1 MAPSKATK
9 TTSSTTPASAADAGW
24 MQGALALAR
33 RGLGRVAPNPAVGCV
48 LVRDGRVLGRGWTQP
63 GGRPHAETEA
73 IRRAQAVD
81 PDGARGATCYVTLEP
96 CAHHGKT
103 PPCVDALIEAG
114 VARVVAA
121 LEDPDPRVAGSGL
134 ERLRAAGIA
143 VETGVAADAAAEL
156 NAGYLLM
163 RRQDRPLITLKLA
176 TTLDGRIATHDGE
189 SQWITGEAARAR
201 GHLLRARHD
210 AVMVGSGTAIA
221 DDPSLTVRLP
231 GMDGYRPLRVVLD
244 GRLRLPLTHKLVRDA
259 EQVRTLLMTRRD
271 VPADRLDAYRG
282 AGVEVAALPAD
293 SHGAL
298 SLTAAL
304 HELAARGLTRVLV
317 EGGGQLAAGLLR
329 YNLVDRIVWFRSP
342 RVIGG
347 DGLPAI
353 AGFGLDQL
361 ADTPRFRPKG
371 ATSLGDD
378 VMESYGRVT

>member
-1 MAPSKATK
+1 
-9 TTSSTTPASAADAGW
+9 

-33 RGLGRVAPNPAVGCV
+33 RGLGRVAPNPAVGCI

-73 IRRAQAVD
+73 IRRARAAD
-81 PDGARGATCYVTLEP
+81 PEGARGATCYVTLEP

-121 LEDPDPRVAGSGL
+121 LEDPDPRVAGAGL
-134 ERLRAAGIA
+134 ARLREAGIA

-163 RRQDRPLITLKLA
+163 RRQDRPLVTLKAA
-176 TTLDGRIATHDGE
+176 TTLDGRIATHAGE

-210 AVMVGSGTAIA
+210 AVMVGSGTAVV

-244 GRLRLPLTHKLVRDA
+244 GRLRLPLTHGLVREA
-259 EQVRTLLMTRRD
+259 GEVATLLMTRRD

-282 AGVEVAALPAD
+282 AGVEVAALPTDA
-293 SHGAL
+293 HGAL
-298 SLTAAL
+298 SLTATL

-329 YNLVDRIVWFRSP
+329 YNLVDRLVWFRSP

-347 DGLPAI
+347 DGIPAI
-353 AGFGLDQL
+353 AGFGLAQL
-361 ADTPRFRPKG
+361 AATPMFRSTG
-371 ATSLGDD
+371 ATSLGED
-378 VMESYGRVT
+378 VMESYVRVS